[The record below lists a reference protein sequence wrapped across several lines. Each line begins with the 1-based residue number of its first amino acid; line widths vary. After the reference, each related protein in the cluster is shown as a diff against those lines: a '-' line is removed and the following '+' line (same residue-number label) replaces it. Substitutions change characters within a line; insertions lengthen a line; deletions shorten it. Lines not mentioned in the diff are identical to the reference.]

1 MTSYSAEQS
10 DIPPAK
16 DMDWSTTTTAA
27 LLADSSTQMI
37 SSRMS
42 DCSATAFLPFVE
54 FEDDAQEELSEEV
67 EVGDGSDA
75 MQKLAADITKAVVS
89 GNAKDL
95 TAVMRTAYD
104 ACGGDPTKVAA
115 LGAELSKQL
124 EGKGFDVKSGG
135 NHGTIA
141 IHKHGADKAVS
152 FELAKSTRAGL
163 SPFREQTYDWVTKKD
178 LDSVKPETVMA
189 DFGKPGDGKGLK
201 DATELAKLFDKA
213 ASTGDFSEANRELA
227 RSARHAYEARGA
239 AGVKEL
245 ESSLGEKCKSEN
257 KPLLDVSGD
266 KLTIY
271 QGKVLT
277 SDEAATALENGGL
290 KQAGIIKDSSGRYLK
305 PTTKGLEID
314 LPAKKK

>member
-1 MTSYSAEQS
+1 MT
-10 DIPPAK
+10 
-16 DMDWSTTTTAA
+16 
-27 LLADSSTQMI
+27 
-37 SSRMS
+37 
-42 DCSATAFLPFVE
+42 DCSAAAFLPTVE
-54 FEDDAQEELSEEV
+54 IEDDDQGELSEEV
-67 EVGDGSDA
+67 EMGDGND
-75 MQKLAADITKAVVS
+75 MEKLAADIGKAVVS

-95 TAVMRTAYD
+95 SAVMRTAYD

-115 LGAELSKQL
+115 LGAELSKAL

-135 NHGTIA
+135 NHGTIS

-163 SPFREQTYDWVTKKD
+163 SPLREQTYDWVTKKD

-201 DATELAKLFDKA
+201 DASELAKLFDKA

-239 AGVKEL
+239 DGVKEL

-257 KPLLDVSGD
+257 KPLLVVSGD
-266 KLTIY
+266 KLTVY

-277 SDEAATALENGGL
+277 SDEAASALENGGL

-305 PTTKGLEID
+305 PTAKGPEID